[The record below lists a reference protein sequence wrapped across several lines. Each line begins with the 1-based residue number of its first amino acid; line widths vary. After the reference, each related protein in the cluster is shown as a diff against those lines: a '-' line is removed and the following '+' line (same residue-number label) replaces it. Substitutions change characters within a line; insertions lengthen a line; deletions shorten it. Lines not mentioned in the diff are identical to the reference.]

1 MNLNE
6 KNVKSNININEI
18 KDNKCSEDNNKFN
31 NYENNELNQ
40 NRNYRKILNVDE
52 IKIKSMKKEE
62 AIKAMQTHRVR
73 HRYFSKEEWVTQCTN
88 GMLCLEDGVMCDPEE
103 FWRYRQGSVW
113 DDGWEIIP
121 NPERSVG

>member
-1 MNLNE
+1 MT
-6 KNVKSNININEI
+6 
-18 KDNKCSEDNNKFN
+18 
-31 NYENNELNQ
+31 
-40 NRNYRKILNVDE
+40 
-52 IKIKSMKKEE
+52 KEE

-73 HRYFSKEEWVTQCTN
+73 HRFFSKEGWVTQCTN
-88 GMLCLEDGVMCDPEE
+88 GKLCLEDGVMCDPEE